1 MRRKL
6 LIIAGFLLLAA
17 TAVASKP
24 ETLEELKARA
34 EAASNDQK
42 PLLYAE
48 VTHRDIE
55 AANQLFVTGEVDKA
69 QADIRDAVQYAE
81 KARDAAVSRPQKLKE
96 TEIHLRKAEH
106 RLNDIRRTLSFED
119 QPPVQEAA
127 DQIAAIR
134 KQILDVMFAP
144 KRKK

>member
-1 MRRKL
+1 MRRTF
-6 LIIAGFLLLAA
+6 LIVAGILLLAV
-17 TAVASKP
+17 VAAAHKK
-24 ETLEELKARA
+24 ETTEELKAKA
-34 EAASNDQK
+34 EATQGDQK

-48 VTHRDIE
+48 VTQREIE
-55 AANQLFVTGEVDKA
+55 DANDLFTAGDVEKA
-69 QADIRDAVQYAE
+69 QFTIKDAVLYAE
-81 KARDAAVSRPQKLKE
+81 KARDAAISRPHKLKD

-119 QPPVQEAA
+119 QPPVQDAA

-144 KRKK
+144 KHKK